1 MEIRESGRGICSVLP
16 FSIHRRNNVVTF
28 TSYRGQLFCIRVVAA
43 VKMTPEKCLGGK
55 ISTENRKTG
64 TPLGK
69 IGDDDLFNDFAIS
82 IQDNNALM
90 KLNVKYS
97 KAKACYLF
105 PRYWRCFEIS
115 IERSTDIV
123 DQRLSCDIPAGARK

>member
-1 MEIRESGRGICSVLP
+1 MFGFAIFNPPSKQRCNIYELSRATFLHSCRCSGENDTGEMSR
-16 FSIHRRNNVVTF
+16 
-28 TSYRGQLFCIRVVAA
+28 
-43 VKMTPEKCLGGK
+43 GK